1 METFRLNVK
10 TLCIKKLPGLSKIG
24 KFIYLCTSVD

>member
-10 TLCIKKLPGLSKIG
+10 TLCIKNPPELSKIG
-24 KFIYLCTSVD
+24 NFVYLCTSVD